1 MRIHNKFKMLS
12 FESMIKIK
20 EGKDLEI
27 PENELELA
35 KEWVAK
41 LKASQDKKEVKK
53 DIKKETVLKDKELE
67 DNGEN

>member
-1 MRIHNKFKMLS
+1 MLS